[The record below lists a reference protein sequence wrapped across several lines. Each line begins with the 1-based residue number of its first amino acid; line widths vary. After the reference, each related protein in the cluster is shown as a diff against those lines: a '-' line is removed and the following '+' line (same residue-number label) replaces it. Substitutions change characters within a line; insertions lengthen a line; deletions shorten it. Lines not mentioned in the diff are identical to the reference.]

1 MELRIDTVKFYKLHT
16 FQPSDFFEDNALVYD
31 VVKDDVPART
41 VFVNAEQL
49 KDALLKKATDER
61 PVRQPARKAE
71 QPKNGIIE
79 IDLHINELLDN
90 TAGLSNKEML
100 DCQIKEFRRVMDEK
114 QRTENSVHP
123 W

>member
-1 MELRIDTVKFYKLHT
+1 M
-16 FQPSDFFEDNALVYD
+16 
-31 VVKDDVPART
+31 KDDVPART

-100 DCQIKEFRRVMDEK
+100 DCQIKEFRRVMDENLK
-114 QRTENSVHP
+114 TKDRK
-123 W
+123 

>member
-1 MELRIDTVKFYKLHT
+1 MKFYKLHT
-16 FQPSDFFEDNALVYD
+16 FQPSDFFEEDALVYD

-49 KDALLKKATDER
+49 QEALLKKSADER

-79 IDLHINELLDN
+79 KICISVNCWTIQQGFPTRRCW
-90 TAGLSNKEML
+90 TA
-100 DCQIKEFRRVMDEK
+100 R
-114 QRTENSVHP
+114 
-123 W
+123 